1 MAPSNPSKPLPSL
14 KTAKQIV
21 PESLDEKG
29 GQFGGTVVAKVS
41 WRALNCQEKEE
52 RLEQG
57 IKNPESWDPVGR

>member
-1 MAPSNPSKPLPSL
+1 MAPSNPSKPLSSL

-29 GQFGGTVVAKVS
+29 GQYGGTKVS

-57 IKNPESWDPVGR
+57 IANPESWDPVGR